1 MWETAFPHFLRYRA
15 KGGIMNHVQIV
26 MDLGTKLSPSTI
38 LNNTLSRLGT
48 DVDDT
53 KCMELETFLNNM
65 IYGQNGH
72 TNEAERL
79 SNIVVKYLEDK
90 FQSSFDSYDFE
101 SNLISTTNKE
111 VGKIEV
117 DQYESFQHTKYIQ
130 YNTVQNRLNSAL
142 LQIEELTKS
151 GASGPEFNAAIT
163 NLQAI
168 VDTAEALLATD
179 EAVNLSGNQHI
190 DVTANTKDLI
200 IELDALM
207 QKMSFI
213 GSMALSNYDTGYVFE
228 KILQALGSI
237 QTIDEMTD
245 DLLYKEFKQKT
256 DGEKLVNR
264 GSLIQIAGVKVDG
277 VTTTGKKGQKST
289 TYQITGHNGS
299 TLTIKGVFDEKQGK
313 MDVLFNMPGTDDK
326 YRVSAKNWISMEKGK
341 FGSTPL
347 SSALLRSA
355 GLNEMFAYGIGLG
368 WPKSY
373 ADNQTLHEYGK
384 MSSIADIV
392 MGYSQESGY
401 ADTIIINDRTAAHVY
416 VYSVSSL
423 MKKCFQN
430 INNLKLSGYNDGS
443 IESALQDSL
452 DWHTELSGD
461 SQNYMQAI
469 YNALSKFQIGVSSG
483 ILNLT

>member
-1 MWETAFPHFLRYRA
+1 
-15 KGGIMNHVQIV
+15 MNHVQIV

-53 KCMELETFLNNM
+53 KCVELETFLNNM

-79 SNIVVKYLEDK
+79 SNTVTRYLEDK

-101 SNLISTTNKE
+101 SNLMGTTNRDI
-111 VGKIEV
+111 GKIEV
-117 DQYESFQHTKYIQ
+117 GRYESFQHTKYIQ
-130 YNTVQNRLNSAL
+130 YNTVQERLYSAL
-142 LQIEELTKS
+142 FQIEELTKS
-151 GASGPEFNAAIT
+151 GASGPEFNTAIA

-168 VDTAEALLATD
+168 VDTAEALLATE
-179 EAVNLSGNQHI
+179 EAINLSGTQHI

-200 IELDALM
+200 TELDSLM

-213 GSMALSNYDTGYVFE
+213 GSMALSTYDTGYVFE
-228 KILQALGSI
+228 KVLQALSST

-245 DLLYKEFKQKT
+245 DLLYENFKQKT
-256 DGEKLVNR
+256 EGEKPVNR
-264 GSLIQIAGVKVDG
+264 GSLIQVAGVKIDG

-313 MDVLFNMPGTDDK
+313 MDVLFNMPGTNDK
-326 YRVSAKNWISMEKGK
+326 YRISAKNWQSMENRD
-341 FGSTPL
+341 FGSTAL
-347 SSALLRSA
+347 SAALLRSA

-384 MSSIADIV
+384 MSAIADIV
-392 MGYSQESGY
+392 MGYSQEEGY
-401 ADTIIINDRTAAHVY
+401 ADTIIINDRSSAHVY
-416 VYSVSSL
+416 VYSVASL

-430 INNLKLSGYNDGS
+430 INNLKLSGYNDGN

-452 DWHTELSGD
+452 DWNTELLGD
-461 SQNYMQAI
+461 SQSYMQAI
-469 YNALSKFQIGVSSG
+469 YNTLSKFQISVSSG

>member
-1 MWETAFPHFLRYRA
+1 
-15 KGGIMNHVQIV
+15 MNHVQIV

-38 LNNTLSRLGT
+38 LNNTLSRLDT

-53 KCMELETFLNNM
+53 KCVELETFLNNM

-79 SNIVVKYLEDK
+79 SNTVTKYLEDK

-101 SNLISTTNKE
+101 SNLMGTTNRDI
-111 VGKIEV
+111 GKIEV
-117 DQYESFQHTKYIQ
+117 GRYESFQHTKYIQ
-130 YNTVQNRLNSAL
+130 YNTVQERLYSAL
-142 LQIEELTKS
+142 FQIEELTKS
-151 GASGPEFNAAIT
+151 GASGPEFNTAIA

-168 VDTAEALLATD
+168 VDTAEALLATE
-179 EAVNLSGNQHI
+179 EAINLSGTQHI

-200 IELDALM
+200 TELDSLM

-213 GSMALSNYDTGYVFE
+213 GSMALSTYDTGYVFE
-228 KILQALGSI
+228 KVLQALSST

-245 DLLYKEFKQKT
+245 DLLYENFKQKT
-256 DGEKLVNR
+256 EGEKPVNR
-264 GSLIQIAGVKVDG
+264 GSLIQVAGVKIDG

-313 MDVLFNMPGTDDK
+313 MDVLFNMPGTNDK
-326 YRVSAKNWISMEKGK
+326 YRISAKNWQSMENRD
-341 FGSTPL
+341 FGSTAL
-347 SSALLRSA
+347 SAALLRSA

-384 MSSIADIV
+384 MSAIADIV
-392 MGYSQESGY
+392 MGYSQEEGY
-401 ADTIIINDRTAAHVY
+401 ADTIIINDRSSAHVY
-416 VYSVSSL
+416 VYSVASL

-430 INNLKLSGYNDGS
+430 INNLKLSGYNDGN

-452 DWHTELSGD
+452 DWNTELLGD
-461 SQNYMQAI
+461 TQSYMQAI
-469 YNALSKFQIGVSSG
+469 YNTLSKFQISVSSG
-483 ILNLT
+483 ILDLT